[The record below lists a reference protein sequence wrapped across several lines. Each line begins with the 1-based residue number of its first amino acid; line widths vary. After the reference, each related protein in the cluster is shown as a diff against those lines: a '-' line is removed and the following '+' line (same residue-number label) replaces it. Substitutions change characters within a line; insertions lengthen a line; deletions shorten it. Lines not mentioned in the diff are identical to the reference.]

1 MLPRSLRIT
10 MVSLNAALYV
20 IVGYLSFLGVFAP
33 IVGVVRFWGVA
44 VVVPAVFA
52 ALFGGMVGGV
62 GAAIGI
68 FISDMLIHGN
78 AILSLTVGVPA
89 NFVMF
94 YLIGRLAQARPRTV
108 VMNLGLS
115 TGCLIIIVLFFTNWI
130 TGSDFSP
137 AWATFLIGFAVAS
150 IVLSFALVKLG
161 SEWRS
166 FALAS
171 IIGNVCGSAIVG
183 LGIWLLSQF
192 FIIPLQFGNQLR
204 FTVALYLFAW
214 TFTNQMPFLLAF
226 VPPIL
231 GACYKA
237 FPSLIHKTPASHES
251 LQDYS
256 PTKN

>member
-1 MLPRSLRIT
+1 

-20 IVGYLSFLGVFAP
+20 VVGYLSFLGVFAP

-52 ALFGGMVGGV
+52 VLFGGMVGGV

-94 YLIGRLAQARPRTV
+94 YLIGRLAQARPRTA

-137 AWATFLIGFAVAS
+137 VWATILIGFAVAS
-150 IVLSFALVKLG
+150 IALSVALVKLG

-166 FALAS
+166 FAVAS
-171 IIGNVCGSAIVG
+171 IIGNTCGSAIVG

-192 FIIPLQFGNQLR
+192 FILPLNLGHQLR

-231 GACYKA
+231 GACYRA
-237 FPSLIHKTPASHES
+237 FPSLIQKAPASHIAS
-251 LQDYS
+251 
-256 PTKN
+256 